1 MKLHVAH
8 FLERCTLNTLYNYHI
23 SSSCLTIELEAVSV
37 GYAGL
42 CMVIYHQVVFFTLH
56 SSDITNNVRTCQ

>member
-37 GYAGL
+37 
-42 CMVIYHQVVFFTLH
+42 CRPLH
-56 SSDITNNVRTCQ
+56 GDLSSSCILYTSQF